1 MTQEQKAEQAWE
13 FQAVERALNDGD
25 YLTGISDFKS
35 SLKREIEKRIEELE
49 RELKMYIP
57 EQDDI
62 KAKITEC
69 KRFLELLNTV

>member
-35 SLKREIEKRIEELE
+35 SLKREIEKRVGDLE
-49 RELKMYIP
+49 KTNATIQIL
-57 EQDDI
+57 
-62 KAKITEC
+62 EC
-69 KRFLELLNTV
+69 KRFLESLNTVEP